1 MNNLFLQSLSNG
13 LFNGILF
20 GGIAVS
26 LAVAHLS
33 SRALHVA
40 IGAVIALTAYQW
52 LALVGRG
59 SPTLFG
65 VLAIVVSAFGANW
78 VFLAAYRWLFR
89 RGVDEDGVIVGSFG
103 LLTAGTAALELAY
116 GSEAYSL
123 RAPWMLGSISL
134 DGLRISNIDL
144 IVSTCILLL
153 LFALWFTTRLGSFG
167 LQLRSIFHDIREAEI
182 AGVNATLVQV
192 VAYAFC
198 GALVVVIALAIGSR
212 ASVTPQMGFFP
223 LLIGIAAIV
232 VGGMGSIL
240 AAFVGGF
247 ILGVIWDIV
256 GIYWGTI
263 WQIGAVFGILGMMLL
278 VLPEGLLPLLQ
289 RRASKRTV
297 DNLGAQ
303 SS

>member
-1 MNNLFLQSLSNG
+1 MNDLLLQSLSNG

-59 SPTLFG
+59 SPTLLG
-65 VLAIVVSAFGANW
+65 VLAIVISAFGANW
-78 VFLAAYRWLFR
+78 ICLAAYRWLFR

-103 LLTAGTAALELAY
+103 LLTAATAALELVF

-123 RAPWMLGSISL
+123 RAPWMLGNISL

-153 LFALWFTTRLGSFG
+153 LFTLWITTRLGSFG

-182 AGVNATLVQV
+182 AGVNTTLVQV

-198 GALVVVIALAIGSR
+198 GAFVVVIALAIGSR

-278 VLPEGLLPLLQ
+278 ALPEGLLPLLQ

-297 DNLGAQ
+297 DDLSAQ